1 MDRDLIDIIVPDLY
15 ILNYFTTHFS
25 LISQADDEFFYV
37 IHGFMIYLR
46 DL

>member
-1 MDRDLIDIIVPDLY
+1 MDRDLIDIIVPD